1 MPADLR
7 GFSLAE
13 SEKVRL
19 LESPAGEEG
28 GAVSSAES
36 ALSWWLSGGPIFGR
50 HGYHSNFILRT
61 SFDKSH
67 AWRPIIPYHPV
78 GVQSY
83 TGAASNVSAEDREI
97 ILPGVTVILSTQPN
111 ANMDQNE
118 NAIVAISYQQ
128 YQVMVILLIQSYRY
142 YLICSYP

>member
-1 MPADLR
+1 MMPADLR

-50 HGYHSNFILRT
+50 HGCHSNFILRT
-61 SFDKSH
+61 FFDKSH
-67 AWRPIIPYHPV
+67 ARRPIIPYHTV

-83 TGAASNVSAEDREI
+83 TTSSVSAEDREI
-97 ILPGVTVILSTQPN
+97 RGQFARVLLSF
-111 ANMDQNE
+111 
-118 NAIVAISYQQ
+118 
-128 YQVMVILLIQSYRY
+128 
-142 YLICSYP
+142 